1 VANAGLNKEERR
13 ELFNERAELYK
24 VYAELKQ
31 VMDYKTG
38 IAGLSYRIS
47 DSFFTELLY
56 VDALRGRAK
65 VEYTR
70 SQARKIIDRLET
82 IGLIKRRKDIGPN
95 VFKLLLATSNKS
107 VQMNRVQTG
116 SRTGASNY
124 PEQEPEQEPIKSG
137 SNVVDMGLSKKTGA
151 RTGYE
156 QEPEQ
161 DTSSVLNRSPP
172 LTSNYKLT
180 NYTQIS
186 EIHSFLIPHVDE
198 KSFINFHSRKL
209 MREWIELGLGDDVLQ
224 MAVGKAVQ
232 STQGG
237 YFNISYLDP
246 IIREL
251 INKNKLGELDAND
264 QRSKQSS
271 SEHGSSGSYMREQR
285 EAAERYA
292 IEQGID
298 ISEGFE

>member
-1 VANAGLNKEERR
+1 VANAALNKEERR

-31 VMDYKTG
+31 IVDFKTG

-56 VDALRGRAK
+56 VDALRGRGK
-65 VEYTR
+65 LEYTR
-70 SQARKIIDRLET
+70 SQVRKILDRLET
-82 IGLIKRRKDIGPN
+82 IGLIRRRKDIGPN

-116 SRTGASNY
+116 ARTGASNS

-137 SNVVDMGLSKKTGA
+137 SNVVDMGLSKITGT

-161 DTSSVLNRSPP
+161 DTRSVLNRSPP

-180 NYTQIS
+180 NYTKIS
-186 EIHSFLIPHVDE
+186 EIHDFLIAYVDE
-198 KSFINFHSRKL
+198 KSLINFHNRKL
-209 MREWIELGLGDDVLQ
+209 MDEWLVLGLSADVLQ
-224 MAVGKAVQ
+224 LAIGRAVQ
-232 STQGG
+232 SSSSG
-237 YFNISYLDP
+237 YFNVSYLNP
-246 IIREL
+246 IVREY
-251 INKNKLGELDAND
+251 IKKNKSGELDAID
-264 QRSKQSS
+264 QRPKRASDK
-271 SEHGSSGSYMREQR
+271 HGATGNFIQEQR
-285 EAAERYA
+285 EAAASYA
-292 IEQGID
+292 SEHGID
-298 ISEGFE
+298 ISKGFD